1 MLKQLINNVH
11 YQVTSDGVT
20 RQFIAR
26 VRGGE
31 ITLSDV
37 IDGEVQTTE
46 SKVSLTDDEWRS
58 IDIVGEPPLLP
69 DRAYLVLV
77 NGSWTTSLWIA
88 SNTRID
94 LPTQYCFSSLSV
106 PFGAGIEK
114 TILVPLPEESDDW
127 IEPSF
132 ALPAMGAEVIHW
144 DKACPR
150 PSISIYK
157 HYQSKRYM
165 GLNGPCFGVDNP
177 PDNVRAWLPLRS
189 LIK

>member
-69 DRAYLVLV
+69 
-77 NGSWTTSLWIA
+77 
-88 SNTRID
+88 
-94 LPTQYCFSSLSV
+94 LS
-106 PFGAGIEK
+106 
-114 TILVPLPEESDDW
+114 
-127 IEPSF
+127 
-132 ALPAMGAEVIHW
+132 
-144 DKACPR
+144 
-150 PSISIYK
+150 
-157 HYQSKRYM
+157 
-165 GLNGPCFGVDNP
+165 
-177 PDNVRAWLPLRS
+177 
-189 LIK
+189 